1 MGIDWATV
9 DWLNLG
15 MLAVIAFVAALIGGL
30 LSFNNRF
37 IGAILA
43 AVLFVIIFG
52 FAKYYPHD
60 LMLPGITPS
69 ATPS

>member
-15 MLAVIAFVAALIGGL
+15 VLAVIAFVAALIGGL

-52 FAKYYPHD
+52 LAKYYPHG
-60 LMLPGITPS
+60 LMLPGISPG